1 MKHKAQVQLETHTV
15 EDTQQFGQTLGK
27 WVQQNGEPLCMALI
41 GDLGT
46 GKTHLSQGIAKGF
59 GVTEEITSPTFAI
72 MNTYDVNRT
81 HLYHF
86 DVYRLDDISEL
97 ENIGFYEYT
106 EDCVSIVEWAD
117 KFPDELPDETL
128 WIYLTRID
136 DTSRSI
142 MLGSDYLTAEELV
155 EIGGPYVVGN

>member
-1 MKHKAQVQLETHTV
+1 MNHKAQVQLETHTV

-27 WVQQNGEPLCMALI
+27 WVQQNGDPLCIALI

-97 ENIGFYEYT
+97 EILAFTNIQKIVYPLWNGRINSLMNCLMKHCGF
-106 EDCVSIVEWAD
+106 I
-117 KFPDELPDETL
+117 
-128 WIYLTRID
+128 
-136 DTSRSI
+136 
-142 MLGSDYLTAEELV
+142 
-155 EIGGPYVVGN
+155 